1 MADVVGQAHASVGDD
16 VSLQGISVPFFEPKQ
31 GKNRNKYAHE
41 RKVLVRADGYPISG
55 LETAGSVDFYQVVQS
70 HESGTVN
77 EGEEEGSGCENLL
90 PEAHGGIALHEMFQ
104 SA

>member
-16 VSLQGISVPFFEPKQ
+16 ASLQGISVSFFEPKQ

-55 LETAGSVDFYQVVQS
+55 LETAGSVGFYQVVQS
-70 HESGTVN
+70 HETRTVDNDEKQASGY
-77 EGEEEGSGCENLL
+77 
-90 PEAHGGIALHEMFQ
+90 
-104 SA
+104 